1 MKLLVSLNCSII
13 NNFQTKGEK
22 MIKKIGIIGSGI
34 VGQTLTNGF
43 IKHQYE
49 VMLGTNT
56 QSKHEELK
64 SKTNG
69 KARIGSFAETA
80 AFGDLL
86 VLATKGTAAEVVIK
100 SIESNALKG
109 KIIIDTA
116 NPIAD
121 APPVNGVIQYYT
133 SPNESL
139 MERLQKLAPEAKFVK
154 AFSSIGSALMVN
166 PDFGG
171 IKPTMFFCGNDEGA
185 KAEVKTILTQF
196 GFEPED
202 IGKVE
207 AARAIEPLAMLW
219 CIPGFL
225 KNQWAHAFKLLKK

>member
-1 MKLLVSLNCSII
+1 
-13 NNFQTKGEK
+13 

-34 VGQTLTNGF
+34 VGQTLANGF
-43 IKHQYE
+43 IKHKYE
-49 VMLGTNT
+49 VMIGTNT

-80 AFGDLL
+80 AFGNLL
-86 VLATKGTAAEVVIK
+86 VLATKGTAAETVIK
-100 SIESNALKG
+100 SIGSNALRG
-109 KIIIDTA
+109 KTIIDTT
-116 NPIAD
+116 NPIVE
-121 APPVNGVIQYYT
+121 APPVNGVMQYFT

-139 MERLQKLAPEAKFVK
+139 MERLQTLAPEAKFVK
-154 AFSSIGSALMVN
+154 AFSSIGNALMVN

-171 IKPTMFFCGNDEGA
+171 IKPAMFFCGNDEAA
-185 KAEVKTILTQF
+185 KAEVKAILTQF

-202 IGKVE
+202 MGNVQ

-225 KNQWAHAFKLLKK
+225 RNQWTHAFNLLKK